1 MDDPKVLIVEDSV
14 EMADLLAISLQDDN
28 IETEIAMDGEGALKA
43 LENPFDLVLLD
54 LGLPDIDG
62 LEVLEKLRNEKGL
75 TQLPVIVITGRE
87 KMRDKVKAFDLGAVD
102 YINKPI
108 NFLDVQ
114 ARIVGTLRRRQKQEA
129 VDLESNTVFQRT
141 QEDLVRISKAVDSA
155 SDAVCIVDSE
165 QRVSYVNDA
174 FAGLFE
180 VSLDDLQVSA
190 RFRKLFSDAQTWQEI
205 WEVCEEHGS
214 FGGELTMQGKEDSV
228 VVHCRADAIL
238 DDRRNYLGAVIVL
251 TDIRQRK
258 RLEEDLFFL
267 ANHDPL
273 TGLNNRQRF
282 TELLN
287 HAARDSKDG
296 RPGYLLYFDLDHFK
310 VVNHRINH
318 EAGDRF
324 LVEIARLL
332 ESNLR
337 DGDELAR
344 LGGDEFAIL
353 VRGLNEADCLA
364 YARTLA
370 GRLSSSEFE
379 EAGDKFSCSAS
390 IGLSAID
397 DHSATEDILSC
408 ALAASF
414 QVKQNGGNGVELYQ
428 EDQRSLH
435 VLSED
440 ASWFMAVKKALA
452 NNQLEVWL
460 QPIMALNGDASP
472 VFEALVR
479 YRDDN
484 GEIVAPE
491 RFLPAAE
498 RFGVLHQIDHFVLY
512 KVVDVMRDNP
522 KLHISVNLS
531 ARALTSERLP
541 ELVKSL
547 LNASNVAPERI
558 HFEIT
563 ETTMIRN
570 LDRAK
575 SNIRELQEFG
585 CVFALDDFG
594 KGVSSLGYLR
604 DLPVDVIKI
613 DGSFV
618 ENLPGNEV
626 NKSIVRAVNEI
637 SHMLGKK
644 TVAEYVS
651 SPEIL
656 NEVRD
661 LGIDYV
667 QGWHVC
673 KPAPV
678 QEFLD
683 QGIENIKLPSE

>member
-1 MDDPKVLIVEDSV
+1 MDDPKVLIVEDSL

-28 IETEIAMDGEGALKA
+28 IETEIAADGEAALKA
-43 LENPFDLVLLD
+43 LDRPFDLVLLD

-62 LEVLEKLRNEKGL
+62 LEVLEKLRTEKGL

-87 KMRDKVKAFDLGAVD
+87 KMRDKVRAFDLGAVD

-129 VDLESNTVFQRT
+129 AELESNTVFQRT
-141 QEDLVRISKAVDSA
+141 QEDLLRISKAVDSA
-155 SDAVCIVDSE
+155 SDAVCIVDAD

-180 VSLDDLQVSA
+180 VSLEDLQVSA
-190 RFRKLFSDAQTWQEI
+190 RFRKLFAESRVWEEI

-214 FGGELTMQGKEDSV
+214 FGGELTMKVQEEIT
-228 VVHCRADAIL
+228 VHCRADAIL
-238 DDRRNYLGAVIVL
+238 DDRRNFLGAVIVL

-258 RLEEDLFFL
+258 RLEEDLVFL

-282 TELLN
+282 TEILN
-287 HAARDSKDG
+287 RTVAASRDDEPS
-296 RPGYLLYFDLDHFK
+296 YLLYLDLDHFK

-324 LVEIARLL
+324 LVEIARML
-332 ESNLR
+332 ESNVR
-337 DGDELAR
+337 DGGQLAR

-353 VRGLNEADCLA
+353 IRDVKETDAVA

-370 GRLSSSEFE
+370 GRLGSSEFE
-379 EAGDKFSCSAS
+379 EGGEKFSCSAS
-390 IGLSAID
+390 IGIAVID
-397 DHSATEDILSC
+397 GEADSEDVLARSV
-408 ALAASF
+408 AASF
-414 QVKQNGGNGVELYQ
+414 QVKQNGGNGVELFQ
-428 EDQRSLH
+428 ADQHSLH
-435 VLSED
+435 LLSED
-440 ASWFMAVKKALA
+440 ASWFMAVKKALED
-452 NNQLEVWL
+452 NRIEVWL
-460 QPIMALNGDASP
+460 QPILGLNGEGLP
-472 VFEALVR
+472 IFEALVR
-479 YRDDN
+479 FRDEEGN
-484 GEIVAPE
+484 VVLPE

-498 RFGVLHQIDHFVLY
+498 RFGVLHQIDHFVFY
-512 KVVDVMRDNP
+512 KAVDVMRDHP
-522 KLHISVNLS
+522 KLHVSVNLS
-531 ARALTSERLP
+531 ARSLTSERLP

-547 LNASNVAPERI
+547 MAASNVEPGRL

-570 LDRAK
+570 LERAK
-575 SNIRELQEFG
+575 ANILELQKFG
-585 CVFALDDFG
+585 CLFALDDFG

-604 DLPVDVIKI
+604 ELPVDVIKI

-618 ENLPGNEV
+618 ENMQTDEV
-626 NKSIVRAVNEI
+626 NRSIVRAVNEI

-651 SPEIL
+651 SAEIL
-656 NEVRD
+656 KEVRE

-667 QGWHVC
+667 QGWHVH

-683 QGIENIKLPSE
+683 RGLENIKLPE